1 MYNHIDYSY
10 MFILQAAILQD
21 NRGNLV
27 CLVLMHLMLEVNVA
41 KQTLNL
47 ERIYMLLYYADA
59 GSRVLT
65 YCSSTRRDAMRSLQ

>member
-1 MYNHIDYSY
+1 

-47 ERIYMLLYYADA
+47 ERRYMLLYYADA

-65 YCSSTRRDAMRSLQ
+65 YCSSTQHNAMRSLQ

>member
-1 MYNHIDYSY
+1 

-47 ERIYMLLYYADA
+47 ERRYMLLYYADA

-65 YCSSTRRDAMRSLQ
+65 